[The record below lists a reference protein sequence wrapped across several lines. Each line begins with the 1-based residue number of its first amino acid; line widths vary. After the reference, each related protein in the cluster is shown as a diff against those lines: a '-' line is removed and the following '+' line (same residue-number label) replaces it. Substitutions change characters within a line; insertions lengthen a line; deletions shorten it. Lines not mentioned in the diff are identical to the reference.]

1 MTMTK
6 AGYEFEELVESAYRH
21 TIGELGLEK
30 VKPSLRLEFEC
41 LQKAHDAI
49 HEFML
54 LASQL
59 FPLKQTSK
67 ISWRRKSAFFTFHWE
82 AFHHAHRSL
91 IEALCA
97 YYNVAFVLLRTT
109 LEIVI
114 KGAFWECMSHKE
126 YRQNCDV
133 LDNDAWGKRIKG
145 WLNEIFKLSEEVKE
159 EFEETSAGIYDKIG
173 PIIEVSDFRPN
184 IKTIVSQLAQWDI
197 FNPIPDPITTIYKG
211 IYGRLSA
218 DAHVVP
224 NRTDIGKRI
233 LNMPSQIFD
242 QEILQDPLSE
252 YAHCLHEVMD
262 LAIVVELNVMRNLIG
277 RYDEVKA
284 NLWER
289 IETLN
294 QLGLKYSLIRA
305 KELLK

>member
-1 MTMTK
+1 M
-6 AGYEFEELVESAYRH
+6 AERGYEFEELVKSAYRY
-21 TIGELGLEK
+21 TIQEVGLDK
-30 VKPSLRLEFEC
+30 VKPSLRLEFER
-41 LQKAHDAI
+41 LQKAHNAI

-54 LASQL
+54 LAPLL
-59 FPLKQTSK
+59 FPCEPCKQ
-67 ISWRRKSAFFTFHWE
+67 ISWQSKSAFFILHWE

-97 YYNVAFVLLRTT
+97 YYNVSFVLLRTT
-109 LEIVI
+109 LELVV

-145 WLNEIFKLSEEVKE
+145 WLNEIFELSEEVKE

-197 FNPIPDPITTIYKG
+197 FNPIPDPITAIYRG

-242 QEILQDPLSE
+242 QEILQDTLSE
-252 YAHCLHEVMD
+252 YTHCLHEVMD
-262 LAIVVELNVMRNLIG
+262 LAIVVELNVVRDLIG
-277 RYDEVKA
+277 RYDEVKG

-289 IETLN
+289 TETLN